1 MVTFDRPEDRSM
13 RTVIAAVVTLFLFAA
28 VPLQGWGFDVHR
40 YITRRALENLPPEL
54 RPFFAVQREFIVE
67 HSVDPDLWRAVG
79 LRGELGE
86 EDPNHF
92 LDLDGLDDARP
103 FANVPREWQAYV
115 GKYGIERVN
124 RMGRLPWRT
133 EEIHRLL
140 VARFRDLAKP
150 NPGYAADNARYLAAV
165 LAHYVEDAHVP
176 FHAVVNYDGQLTG
189 QRGIHSRF
197 ETEAVLRNISNKT
210 LKLAPV
216 TIRPIPNIR
225 DFVFETLIE
234 SESLVAAV
242 LEADRKATEGREF
255 YDNGYYATFTNGVRP
270 ILEKRVSDAASG
282 VGSAIVS
289 AWVEAGKPALP
300 VNVVRPPARI
310 VR

>member
-1 MVTFDRPEDRSM
+1 M
-13 RTVIAAVVTLFLFAA
+13 IAAVVALFLFAP
-28 VPLQGWGFDVHR
+28 VPLQSWGFDVHR
-40 YITRRALENLPPEL
+40 HITRRALDNLPLEL

-79 LRGELGE
+79 LRGELGD

-92 LDLDGLDDARP
+92 LDIDGLDDVRP
-103 FANVPREWQAYV
+103 FANVPRDWKAYV
-115 GKYGIERVN
+115 DKYGVERVN

-133 EEIHRLL
+133 EEIYRLL
-140 VARFRDLAKP
+140 VARFRDVARP
-150 NPGYAADNARYLAAV
+150 APGYAADNARYLSAV

-197 ETEAVLRNISNKT
+197 ETEAVLRNMKT

-216 TIRPIPNIR
+216 TIRPVSNIR
-225 DFVFETLIE
+225 DFMFEALID

-242 LEADRKATEGREF
+242 LQADRKATEGREF

-270 ILEKRVSDAASG
+270 IIEKRVSDAASG
-282 VGSAIVS
+282 VASVIVS
-289 AWVEAGKPALP
+289 AWIEAGKPVLP

-310 VR
+310 AR